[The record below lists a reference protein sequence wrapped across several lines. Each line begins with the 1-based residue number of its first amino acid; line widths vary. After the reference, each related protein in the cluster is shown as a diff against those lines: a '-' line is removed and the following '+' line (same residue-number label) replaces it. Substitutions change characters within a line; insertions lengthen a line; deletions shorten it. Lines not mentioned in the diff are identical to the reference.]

1 MIVTQWQGRDL
12 GVNVQQNIAININ
25 NVISYALVVVGE
37 VDDSVGKLDSVEF
50 ADHFLGFGTRNGSLD
65 TWA

>member
-1 MIVTQWQGRDL
+1 VIVTQWQGRDL
-12 GVNVQQNIAININ
+12 GVNVQQNIAINID